1 MELQEVFKRIQ
12 KASKSGGFTI
22 LDVIPEFPGVKP
34 SQIEEHL
41 LEAFLSGMI
50 TLHEKNKLCMF
61 PTQKLMDVK

>member
-12 KASKSGGFTI
+12 KASKIGGFTI

-41 LEAFLSGMI
+41 LEAFFERND
-50 TLHEKNKLCMF
+50 H
-61 PTQKLMDVK
+61 PA